1 LTILGSGFESLG
13 SNKWIAVFWG
23 AGVLLERY
31 IFQDMSSFAK
41 KRGFE
46 EVIIA

>member
-1 LTILGSGFESLG
+1 LTILGSGFELLG
-13 SNKWIAVFWG
+13 NNKWIAVFWG

-31 IFQDMSSFAK
+31 RFQDMSSSAK

-46 EVIIA
+46 K